1 MGKHTFSKHEKLT
14 KENWIKELFERGS
27 SFNLYPFRLIFRA
40 HPDLESPTHQVL
52 ITVSSRNFK
61 RAVDRNSV
69 KRRIRE
75 AYRLNK
81 ESLITPKKLLLAYIY
96 VAKEILPSAIIH
108 ENLIRANEIIVR
120 RNEKVS

>member
-14 KENWIKELFERGS
+14 KESWIKELFERGS
-27 SFNLYPFRLIFRA
+27 SFNLYPFRLIFRD
-40 HPDLESPTHQVL
+40 HPDLESSAHQVL

-81 ESLITPKKLLLAYIY
+81 ELLITPKKLLLAYIY

-108 ENLIRANEIIVR
+108 EKLIRANEMIVR
-120 RNEKVS
+120 RNEKAS

>member
-14 KENWIKELFERGS
+14 KESWIKELFEKGS
-27 SFNLYPFRLIFRA
+27 SFNLYPFRIVFKD
-40 HPDLESPTHQVL
+40 HPALDATTHQVL
-52 ITVSSRNFK
+52 ISVSSRNFK

-81 ESLITPKKLLLAYIY
+81 EILVIPKKLLLAYIY

-108 ENLIRANEIIVR
+108 EKLIRANEMIVK
-120 RNEKVS
+120 RNEKAS

>member
-1 MGKHTFSKHEKLT
+1 
-14 KENWIKELFERGS
+14 
-27 SFNLYPFRLIFRA
+27 
-40 HPDLESPTHQVL
+40 LESPTHQVL

-108 ENLIRANEIIVR
+108 EKLIRANEIIVR

>member
-27 SFNLYPFRLIFRA
+27 SFNLYPFRLIFRD

-108 ENLIRANEIIVR
+108 EKLIRANEIIVR